1 MCIHFLSSSFYI
13 ALSKALAN
21 IMIRNRDNG
30 NSSFALILKE
40 MFSIFS
46 AQCKLTLA
54 IGTCKIESLEQHR
67 DTTLTGLAA
76 VVTFI
81 KPIKD

>member
-1 MCIHFLSSSFYI
+1 MCVPFLSFFYI
-13 ALSKALAN
+13 ALSKALIN

-30 NSSFALILKE
+30 NSSFALISNE
-40 MFSIFS
+40 VFSIFS
-46 AQCKLTLA
+46 AQCKLSLA
-54 IGTCKIESLEQHR
+54 VGACKIKSLEHHR

-76 VVTFI
+76 VVTCI

>member
-1 MCIHFLSSSFYI
+1 MCVPFLSFSFYI
-13 ALSKALAN
+13 ALSKALIN

-30 NSSFALILKE
+30 NSYFALILNE
-40 MFSIFS
+40 VFSIFS
-46 AQCKLTLA
+46 AQCKLSLA
-54 IGTCKIESLEQHR
+54 VGACKIESLEHHR

-76 VVTFI
+76 VVTCI